1 MTNHV
6 QTLYLQLVSA
16 ILDLERGIQVIG
28 ALKMASSLSER
39 LLNATSSSS
48 KERCWELP
56 ATVAMV
62 VVG

>member
-1 MTNHV
+1 M
-6 QTLYLQLVSA
+6 
-16 ILDLERGIQVIG
+16 IG
-28 ALKMASSLSER
+28 ALKMASSLSGIS
-39 LLNATSSSS
+39 LNATSSSS